1 MSSMT
6 TVCYSIVELDGMLLS
21 DLLDIL
27 DPVYEIDPNARLEV
41 RDNEIH
47 QVTENG
53 EIEFYQD
60 IVIRHKDERGQ

>member
-6 TVCYSIVELDGMLLS
+6 PVCYSIVELDGMLLS

-27 DPVYEIDPNARLEV
+27 DPVYKIDPNARLEV